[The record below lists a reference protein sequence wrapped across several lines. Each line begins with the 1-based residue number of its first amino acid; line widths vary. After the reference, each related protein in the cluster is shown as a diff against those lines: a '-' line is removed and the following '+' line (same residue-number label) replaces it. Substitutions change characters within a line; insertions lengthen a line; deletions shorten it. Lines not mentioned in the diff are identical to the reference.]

1 MSPNADFCQ
10 YIQLLKCGRK
20 QIKLKSM
27 LCTNLFLWFNAAG
40 NQKLLNLLGMPQ
52 STPQSTSLNT
62 VTKTMQTQ
70 GDDCKLWLLLSW
82 AAVAAITTPALNGW
96 GFNLWAPLGSLGA
109 DIPRVWDPVSTAC
122 TEGSW
127 APLHQLE
134 ILAFIDAGYFAPV
147 SWGFYESFFHYSWTK
162 WKHTEAAVVFL
173 GAETRGIH
181 SSYRFPTCSGC
192 CRAPAVPKV
201 SCLVSTKQWHAVA
214 QHQRLSAHLHFSI
227 P

>member
-70 GDDCKLWLLLSW
+70 GDGCKLWLLLSCCSCHHHTCIEW
-82 AAVAAITTPALNGW
+82 MRVQPLS
-96 GFNLWAPLGSLGA
+96 PLGKPGSRH
-109 DIPRVWDPVSTAC
+109 PRVWDPVSTAC

-162 WKHTEAAVVFL
+162 WKHAEAAVVFL

-214 QHQRLSAHLHFSI
+214 QHQHLSAHLHFSI